1 MNYGQLKSLVANES
15 HRGDL
20 SAEIPGFIDRAEAMI
35 ARKLRAVEMLTSVTL
50 TDADRIAADS
60 PIYTLPDGFLEER
73 CVATSEREL
82 HKVGLA
88 TLLRYRQAGSV
99 LVYAM
104 RGASVTPRIEFR
116 ATPGAAS
123 EIAVEYFARPAA
135 LSDDADTN
143 QLLELHESV
152 YLHAALFALYSWS
165 QDLELAQASFD
176 TWLEAVET
184 LNEQAGRY
192 LGGAALTPAYNLGH
206 TPVGGGY

>member
-1 MNYGQLKSLVANES
+1 MNYGLLKSLVADES
-15 HRGDL
+15 HRADL
-20 SAEIPGFIDRAEAMI
+20 TAQIPGFITRAEAMI

-50 TDADRIAADS
+50 ADADRVSADS
-60 PIYTLPDGFLEER
+60 AIYTLPEGFLEER
-73 CVATSEREL
+73 CVATTEREL
-82 HKVGLA
+82 QKVGLA
-88 TLLRYRQAGSV
+88 SLIRYQQAGSV

-104 RGASVTPRIEFR
+104 RGANIAPRIEFR
-116 ATPGAAS
+116 ATPAADA

-135 LSDDADTN
+135 LADDADTN

-152 YLHAALFALYSWS
+152 YLHAALFALYSWT
-165 QDLELAQASFD
+165 QDLELAQAAFD